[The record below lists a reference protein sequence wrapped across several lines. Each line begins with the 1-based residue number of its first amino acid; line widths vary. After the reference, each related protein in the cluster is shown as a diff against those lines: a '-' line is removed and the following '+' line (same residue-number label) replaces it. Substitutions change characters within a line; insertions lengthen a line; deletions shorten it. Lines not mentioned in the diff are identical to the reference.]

1 MTTTPTRAERTLAE
15 LVAENPA
22 RAVVLDHVG
31 LDFCCHGNRSLSDA
45 CSEAGLDSAEVAA
58 ALDAAALDAAADAPA
73 AWTGGGRGDLAAY
86 VESTH
91 HSYLHAELGSLER
104 LAAKVLSVHGEHH
117 PELQEVDLL
126 VTEIARDLRPHLVAE
141 ETEVF
146 PAIVALGP
154 GAAGDDRLAARIGD
168 LVAEHTAMGAKLAR
182 LREVTGGYT
191 TPPDGCAS
199 YRSLYE
205 RLAQLESDTHIH
217 IHLENNILF
226 PSALVEAV

>member
-1 MTTTPTRAERTLAE
+1 MTTTTPIQSERTLAD

-45 CSEAGLDSAEVAA
+45 CSEAGLDPAEVTA
-58 ALDAAALDAAADAPA
+58 ALDTAAEVPA

-91 HSYLHAELGSLER
+91 HTYLHAELGSLEW
-104 LAAKVLSVHGEHH
+104 LAGKVLAVHGELH
-117 PELQEVDLL
+117 PELHEVAHL
-126 VTEIARDLRPHLVAE
+126 VTEIANDFRPHLAAE

-146 PAIVALGP
+146 PAIASLTP
-154 GAAGDDRLAARIGD
+154 GTAGDGRLAARIGD
-168 LVAEHTAMGAKLAR
+168 LVAEHTAMGVKLAR
-182 LREVTGGYT
+182 LRKVSGSYT
-191 TPPDGCAS
+191 TPEDGCAS

>member
-1 MTTTPTRAERTLAE
+1 MTTTTTQSERTLAE

-22 RAVVLDHVG
+22 RAVVLDQIG

-45 CSEAGLDSAEVAA
+45 CSEAGLDRDEVAA
-58 ALDAAALDAAADAPA
+58 ALDTAAEAPA

-91 HSYLHAELGSLER
+91 HSYLHAELGSLEW
-104 LAAKVLSVHGEHH
+104 LAGKVLSVHGDHH
-117 PELQEVDLL
+117 PEVQEVAHI
-126 VTEIARDLRPHLVAE
+126 VAEIAADFRPHLAAE

-146 PAIVALGP
+146 PTIASLPP
-154 GAAGDDRLAARIGD
+154 GTAGDDGLAARIDD
-168 LVAEHTAMGAKLAR
+168 LVAEHTAMGGKLAR
-182 LREVTGGYT
+182 LRELTGGYA
-191 TPPDGCAS
+191 PPDDACAS

-205 RLAQLESDTHIH
+205 RLAQLEADTHIH